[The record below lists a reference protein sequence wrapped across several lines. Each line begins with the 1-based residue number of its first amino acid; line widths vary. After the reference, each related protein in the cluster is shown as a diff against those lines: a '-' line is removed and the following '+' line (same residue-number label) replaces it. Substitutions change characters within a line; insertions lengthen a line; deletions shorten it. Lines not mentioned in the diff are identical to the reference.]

1 MKKLIALLLALAAIF
16 ALGASSF
23 ADTYIV
29 DYGVNKPEPT
39 PGDSGSSAP
48 DPNTLIPGLL
58 ICLMEDD
65 TIYQFV
71 PIDEVTRVDYKNAQI
86 LPAEKCDALRTA
98 AENAKTAKETDGKK
112 LRDAYWFE
120 VPDKYTVDDEH
131 YAKIIF
137 SCQGTDV
144 EVTVNGEPVELV
156 SVTGRTTYLAK
167 VIDRG
172 AVVVRSR

>member
-1 MKKLIALLLALAAIF
+1 
-16 ALGASSF
+16 
-23 ADTYIV
+23 
-29 DYGVNKPEPT
+29 
-39 PGDSGSSAP
+39 
-48 DPNTLIPGLL
+48 
-58 ICLMEDD
+58 MEDD

-71 PIDEVTRVDYKNAQI
+71 PIDEVTHVDHKDAQI
-86 LPAEKCDALRTA
+86 LPAEKCDALRA
-98 AENAKTAKETDGKK
+98 AVDNAKAAKETDGKK

-144 EVTVNGEPVELV
+144 EVTVNGMPVELV

-172 AVVVRSR
+172 AVVVRSK